1 MHADAGSPT
10 AIVDALLPSG
20 ERTTIRI
27 VDGTV
32 ASVGAAALPGDVIVG
47 LIFSRT
53 CVPRIRDRTPLA
65 MYGRS
70 KRSGWSTGTW
80 CEPWKTPAT
89 IKRAVP

>member
-32 ASVGAAALPGDVIVG
+32 ASVGAAALPGDVIVEVSTRG
-47 LIFSRT
+47 
-53 CVPRIRDRTPLA
+53 RDRVGRELDLA
-65 MYGRS
+65 ESLAFAR
-70 KRSGWSTGTW
+70 RHLAFT
-80 CEPWKTPAT
+80 
-89 IKRAVP
+89 